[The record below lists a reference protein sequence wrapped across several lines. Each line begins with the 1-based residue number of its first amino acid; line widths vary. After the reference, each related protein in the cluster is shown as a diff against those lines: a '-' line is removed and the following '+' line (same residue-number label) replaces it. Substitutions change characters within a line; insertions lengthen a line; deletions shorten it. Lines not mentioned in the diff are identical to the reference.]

1 MNALVDIHCV
11 CYNKSTS
18 IVMSFFR
25 PGISPGLFLCYNI
38 FKKVKKDMQWKDISM
53 KFLLG
58 GFVYYKEQMYSV
70 VGTNQL
76 KKTVTLQRVNSTN
89 KIFDVPVS
97 EVKDYDLRVTKKG

>member
-1 MNALVDIHCV
+1 MNVLVDIHCV

-76 KKTVTLQRVNSTN
+76 KRRLHYNGLIVPIKSLMFLFLKL
-89 KIFDVPVS
+89 KIMT
-97 EVKDYDLRVTKKG
+97 YG

>member
-1 MNALVDIHCV
+1 
-11 CYNKSTS
+11 
-18 IVMSFFR
+18 
-25 PGISPGLFLCYNI
+25 
-38 FKKVKKDMQWKDISM
+38 M

-76 KKTVTLQRVNSTN
+76 KKTVTLQRVNSTD

-97 EVKDYDLRVTKKG
+97 EIKDYDLRVTKKG

>member
-1 MNALVDIHCV
+1 M
-11 CYNKSTS
+11 
-18 IVMSFFR
+18 
-25 PGISPGLFLCYNI
+25 
-38 FKKVKKDMQWKDISM
+38 DMQWKDISM

-76 KKTVTLQRVNSTN
+76 KKMVTLQRVNSTD

-97 EVKDYDLRVTKKG
+97 EIKDYDLRVTKKG